1 MNRTTYDVLTQHLTS
16 FGKGDL
22 EGIMA
27 DYTPSSRVFTPTG
40 LLRGTPAIR
49 EMFVAM
55 LSEFAKPGA
64 SFDML
69 RQDIDGDTAY
79 IVWKAETEDNRY
91 ELATDT
97 FVVKD
102 GKIVTQTFAWK
113 LSPKH

>member
-1 MNRTTYDVLTQHLTS
+1 MNRTTQDVLTQHLTS

-22 EGIMA
+22 DGIMA
-27 DYTPSSRVFTPTG
+27 DYSPSSRVFTQNG
-40 LLRGTPAIR
+40 VLRGTAIR
-49 EMFVAM
+49 ELFVTM
-55 LSEFAKPGA
+55 LAEFAKPGA
-64 SFDML
+64 SFEML

-79 IVWKAETEDNRY
+79 IVWKAETADNRY

-102 GKIVTQTFAWK
+102 GKIVTQTFAGK